1 MFCRQ
6 QLIQNKGDV
15 EVKFDGDGQ
24 NSGALLTITGG
35 TSGRTVKLSITNKSR
50 SNPVVLSEFS
60 HFYLYKQCII
70 KLSDTEM
77 VSSGKTQH
85 TIPPKRES
93 IVPLSL

>member
-60 HFYLYKQCII
+60 HFYLYRQCSI
-70 KLSDTEM
+70 KLSDSEM
-77 VSSGKTQH
+77 VSSGKRQH
-85 TIPPKRES
+85 SIPPKRES